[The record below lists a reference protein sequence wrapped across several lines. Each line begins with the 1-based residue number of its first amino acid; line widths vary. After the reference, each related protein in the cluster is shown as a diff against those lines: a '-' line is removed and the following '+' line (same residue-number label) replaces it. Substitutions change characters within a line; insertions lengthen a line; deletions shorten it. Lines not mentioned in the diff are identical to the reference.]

1 MLEAKCDHPPSKVAF
16 SFSLRRYNLDE
27 MDPESG
33 EAVEFLRL
41 QVGRCMLNPVEA
53 HLETAW
59 NSALE
64 TKM

>member
-1 MLEAKCDHPPSKVAF
+1 
-16 SFSLRRYNLDE
+16 LRRYNLDE